1 MNDSPKPKRRW
12 YQFSLRSLLLVS
24 VAIAAA
30 LGYFAERVRT
40 QRSAVA
46 AIREAGGN
54 VVYDWEYCDSWSAEE
69 WLDCIDRQPPFP
81 KWITDYL
88 GDDVFYSVAEV
99 SFPGAWKYTAHE
111 CTDDTLTHLHGL
123 PRLKRV
129 TLKMTRVTDEGV
141 EKLQQALPNCRIQR

>member
-12 YQFSLRSLLLVS
+12 YQFSLRTLLVVS

-30 LGYFAERVRT
+30 LGYFSDRVRT
-40 QRSAVA
+40 QRAAVA
-46 AIREAGGN
+46 AIREAGGD
-54 VVYDWEYCDSWSAEE
+54 VIYDWEYCDPQSAEAYLE
-69 WLDCIDRQPPFP
+69 SIDRQPRIP